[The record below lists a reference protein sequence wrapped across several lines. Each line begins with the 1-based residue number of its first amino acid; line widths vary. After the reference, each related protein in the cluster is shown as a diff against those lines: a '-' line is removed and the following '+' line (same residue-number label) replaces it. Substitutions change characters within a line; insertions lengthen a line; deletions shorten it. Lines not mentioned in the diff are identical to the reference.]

1 MSNILSAGFTFALL
15 SANSY
20 SMTATKPM
28 TMASQE
34 LKKRESDLEL
44 VKRTM
49 SYGTQELDKANK
61 SANLAGEELKKSQEE
76 AAAKKK
82 AEDAARLE
90 EKRQEN
96 KLENEKLQESIESGS
111 VGSENVTTESVGS
124 ADTVVSP
131 ESTGSV
137 DGTAT
142 TPPIITDNVEISV
155 EALKQ
160 VATTSPTATKVAT
173 DVPKT
178 YSPAKVA
185 TAMSFAPTSHKLDVC
200 G

>member
-15 SANSY
+15 SADSY

-34 LKKRESDLEL
+34 LKKREPDLAL

-61 SANLAGEELKKSQEE
+61 SANLASEELKKAQEE

-96 KLENEKLQESIESGS
+96 KLENEKLQES
-111 VGSENVTTESVGS
+111 VGSGNIGSGDVTTESVGS
-124 ADTVVSP
+124 ADAVVGP
-131 ESTGSV
+131 ESAGSV
-137 DGTAT
+137 DGTTT
-142 TPPIITDNVEISV
+142 TPPVITDSVEISV
-155 EALKQ
+155 EVLKQ
-160 VATTSPTATKVAT
+160 AATTAPTSIKVAT
-173 DVPKT
+173 DVAKT

-185 TAMSFAPTSHKLDVC
+185 TAVSFAPTVHKIDVF

>member
-1 MSNILSAGFTFALL
+1 MSNLLSAGFTFALL
-15 SANSY
+15 SADSY

-28 TMASQE
+28 TMVSQE
-34 LKKRESDLEL
+34 LKKREPNSEL
-44 VKRTM
+44 VKRSM
-49 SYGTQELDKANK
+49 SYGSQELDKANK
-61 SANLAGEELKKSQEE
+61 SANLASEELKKAQEE

-96 KLENEKLQESIESGS
+96 KLENEKLQES

-124 ADTVVSP
+124 TDTVVTP
-131 ESTGSV
+131 ESTGAV
-137 DGTAT
+137 DGVVT
-142 TPPIITDNVEISV
+142 TPPVIADSVEISA

-160 VATTSPTATKVAT
+160 IVTASPSANIVA

-178 YSPAKVA
+178 YSPTKVA
-185 TAMSFAPTSHKLDVC
+185 TAMSFSPTAHKLDVC